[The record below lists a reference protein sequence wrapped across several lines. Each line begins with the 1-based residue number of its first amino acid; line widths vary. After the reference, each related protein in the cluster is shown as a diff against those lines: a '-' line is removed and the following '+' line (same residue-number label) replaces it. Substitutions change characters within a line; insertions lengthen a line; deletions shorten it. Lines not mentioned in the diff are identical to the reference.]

1 MPQRYYTQK
10 RRLSLVFTSLIRCF
24 QIASSQLCYQAT
36 AEIPLTKTQHLS
48 ATQTL
53 LTIAVMSGK
62 WTAFGNAMGWPLATA
77 ALGPEQVAEYVA
89 DMCAEFQRGELA
101 LAQAQ
106 AASVSMHLPVSAPV
120 HVASQQSVGS
130 QMLPTQQ
137 VGAPIFIGNQ
147 HVYWNS
153 APFAGQTYAVA
164 GPPQLMMQQAA
175 PPAPQADQENWNA
188 APDAAT
194 PAQVG
199 QNIFTAGPV
208 APPAPAP
215 RAVQAHCAPS
225 AVSACLLP
233 QLQSA
238 APQMPIDL
246 TEDGNEVV
254 ASTPAPQRAGTKRAR
269 ADSTSGA
276 AAPKAKKAKVEKPKV
291 ERPKV
296 VKEKKEK
303 KAPKPKKQPKIFMSG
318 LRLPTVAAAN
328 IAPSDNSSVPF
339 QGETM
344 TMEQQQQPQY
354 QQQQFL
360 AGDATKI
367 FDLAD
372 DTTANA
378 PEMMRIDSAD
388 PMWGGWATT
397 ATATGTG
404 SLGSVYYRL
413 LFRRRQSHLRSP
425 GNAYYRL
432 LFRRRRYHLRSPG
445 DAYRHFQGP
454 GTFGG
459 LAASQTSS
467 LC

>member
-1 MPQRYYTQK
+1 
-10 RRLSLVFTSLIRCF
+10 
-24 QIASSQLCYQAT
+24 
-36 AEIPLTKTQHLS
+36 
-48 ATQTL
+48 
-53 LTIAVMSGK
+53 MSGK
-62 WTAFGNAMGWPLATA
+62 WTAYGNAMGWPLAPA
-77 ALGPEQVAEYVA
+77 ALRPEQAAEYIA
-89 DMCAEFQRGELA
+89 DMCAEFHRGELA

-106 AASVSMHLPVSAPV
+106 AAPVSMHLPVSTPV

-147 HVYWNS
+147 QVYWNS

-164 GPPQLMMQQAA
+164 GPPQLMMPQAA
-175 PPAPQADQENWNA
+175 PPAPQADQENWNS

-199 QNIFTAGPV
+199 QNMFTAGPV

-225 AVSACLLP
+225 AVPACLPP
-233 QLQSA
+233 QSQRA

-246 TEDGNEVV
+246 TGDGNEVV
-254 ASTPAPQRAGTKRAR
+254 ASAPVPQRAGTKRAR

-276 AAPKAKKAKVEKPKV
+276 AAPKVKKAKVEKPKV

-344 TMEQQQQPQY
+344 AMEQQQQPQY
-354 QQQQFL
+354 QQQQQQQQFL

-367 FDLAD
+367 FYLAD

-378 PEMMRIDSAD
+378 PEMMRTDSAN
-388 PMWGGWATT
+388 PMWGGEQQQQQQQQQDLSAAFTT
-397 ATATGTG
+397 DFSFDDADPIFEVQETLTTDFSFDDADTTSEVQETLTDTSKDQG
-404 SLGSVYYRL
+404 
-413 LFRRRQSHLRSP
+413 RSE
-425 GNAYYRL
+425 
-432 LFRRRRYHLRSPG
+432 
-445 DAYRHFQGP
+445 
-454 GTFGG
+454 
-459 LAASQTSS
+459 ASQQATRAIYADYCAGKMDDVSVN
-467 LC
+467 LMDALEPGWRG